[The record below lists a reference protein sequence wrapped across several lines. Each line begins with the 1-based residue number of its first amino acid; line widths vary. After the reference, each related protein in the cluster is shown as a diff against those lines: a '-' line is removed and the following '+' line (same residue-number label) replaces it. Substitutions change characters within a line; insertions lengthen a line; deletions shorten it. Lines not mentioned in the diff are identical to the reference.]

1 MKKFEV
7 ISIEP
12 SDLAQY
18 WVISYKIGNGEI
30 EKEAIEAFD
39 SNEAFIKFRNQM
51 INQFKALSKSKRTK
65 KKSNI

>member
-1 MKKFEV
+1 VKKFEV

-30 EKEAIEAFD
+30 EKEAIEAID
-39 SNEAFIKFRNQM
+39 SNEAFVKFRNQM
-51 INQFKALSKSKRTK
+51 IKQQKVLVKNKR
-65 KKSNI
+65 

>member
-1 MKKFEV
+1 VKKFEI

-30 EKEAIEAFD
+30 EKEAIEAID
-39 SNEAFIKFRNQM
+39 SNEAFVKFRNQM
-51 INQFKALSKSKRTK
+51 IKQHKALAKNKR
-65 KKSNI
+65 